1 MVVLSSMHEDEVAVV
16 DLILL
21 GLVVSLV
28 LFLFCAGVLGVPY
41 GIYRAW
47 RSRRLMLVF
56 LISVP
61 SAILAFF
68 MMAPLAFLIGG
79 GQG

>member
-1 MVVLSSMHEDEVAVV
+1 MDYVV
-16 DLILL
+16 DYTFL
-21 GLVVSLV
+21 GLVAFII

-61 SAILAFF
+61 SAILALF
-68 MMAPLAFLIGG
+68 MVAPLAFLITG